1 MNMSGTSMVAFGF
14 AALLGVTGF
23 AYLDARNQFNQT
35 TDRVVNLQSERDG
48 LKQQT
53 DSLQSE
59 RDGLKQQ
66 ADSLQSERDKL
77 NKQIKSLQSELSTR
91 NNRIS
96 ALEGQLDKSRIAIS
110 AYERQIKTISV
121 CLQGIAEGN
130 NQLKQGN
137 QAGAIITFSSVA
149 SQCREADTILEQQNS
164 SGSRQEQ
171 PDTNVGSVL

>member
-1 MNMSGTSMVAFGF
+1 MNISGTSMVAFGF

-23 AYLDARNQFNQT
+23 VYLDARNQLDKT
-35 TDRVVNLQSERDG
+35 TDNVAAIQADRDR

-53 DSLQSE
+53 ESLQSE
-59 RDGLKQQ
+59 RDGFKQQ
-66 ADSLQSERDKL
+66 T
-77 NKQIKSLQSELSTR
+77 KSLQSELSTR
-91 NNRIS
+91 NNQIS
-96 ALEGQLDKSRIAIS
+96 DLEGQLNKSRSAIS

-149 SQCREADTILEQQNS
+149 SQCREADTILEQQKS